1 LTWGSYL
8 LAKHPEVQ
16 KRLRDE
22 IRANLPSPSETLN
35 SNIDLASVLE
45 SLPYLTAVCNE
56 ILRLFPTVPIT
67 MRIAIRDTAI
77 LTQPIPEGTRFY
89 ISPWAINRS
98 PLLWGDQAAEF
109 VPERWIDPNTG
120 CANNTG
126 GVRSNYCNMTFLHGP
141 RSCIGERFAKSELKA
156 LVAALVGTFAMEMA
170 DKDEVPIVGGA
181 ITAKPINGM
190 RLRLKN
196 VDGW

>member
-1 LTWGSYL
+1 
-8 LAKHPEVQ
+8 
-16 KRLRDE
+16 
-22 IRANLPSPSETLN
+22 
-35 SNIDLASVLE
+35 
-45 SLPYLTAVCNE
+45 
-56 ILRLFPTVPIT
+56 
-67 MRIAIRDTAI
+67 
-77 LTQPIPEGTRFY
+77 
-89 ISPWAINRS
+89 
-98 PLLWGDQAAEF
+98 
-109 VPERWIDPNTG
+109 
-120 CANNTG
+120 
-126 GVRSNYCNMTFLHGP
+126 MTFLHGP